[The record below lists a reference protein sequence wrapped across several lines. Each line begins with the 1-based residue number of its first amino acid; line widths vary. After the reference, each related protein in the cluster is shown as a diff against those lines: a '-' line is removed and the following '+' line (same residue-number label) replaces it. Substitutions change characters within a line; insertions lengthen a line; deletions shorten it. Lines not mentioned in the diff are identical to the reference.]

1 VAFNN
6 NGKFHKSKQYPST
19 RKLYMSKNISIS
31 LLAATLLGLSTLSV
45 AQTSAPTRTTTAA
58 AVGGERG
65 EIFSAVVTKIDAK
78 NRVVSF
84 KNKDGEVDIVAGPE
98 VKNFAQIKV
107 GDRLDVAYEV
117 AIAIELVKTKNNDIR
132 SRESVSDV
140 KTAPAGSKPGMIK
153 TNAVKTTASVVSID
167 QKKQMVTLKGPKG
180 NIVEVKVNN
189 PELLKGITTKDQVD
203 VTYLEAIAAVIST
216 PKK

>member
-1 VAFNN
+1 
-6 NGKFHKSKQYPST
+6 
-19 RKLYMSKNISIS
+19 MSKKISMS
-31 LLAATLLGLSTLSV
+31 LLTATLLGLSTV
-45 AQTSAPTRTTTAA
+45 ALAQANNTPARTTAAA

-84 KNKDGEVDIVAGPE
+84 KNKDGEVDIIAGPE

-117 AIAIELVKTKNNDIR
+117 AVAIELVKTKNNDIR
-132 SRESVSDV
+132 SREAVSDV
-140 KTAPAGSKPGMIK
+140 KTAPSGSKPGMVK
-153 TNAVKTTASVVSID
+153 TNIVKITASVVSID

-180 NIVEVKVNN
+180 NNVEVKVDK

-203 VTYLEAIAAVIST
+203 VTYAEAIAAVIST

>member
-1 VAFNN
+1 
-6 NGKFHKSKQYPST
+6 
-19 RKLYMSKNISIS
+19 MSKNISIS
-31 LLAATLLGLSTLSV
+31 LLAASLMGLSTLAV
-45 AQTSAPTRTTTAA
+45 AQATNTPTRTTAAA

-65 EIFSAVVTKIDAK
+65 EIFSATVTKIDQK

-84 KNKDGEVDIVAGPE
+84 KNKDGELDIVAGPE

-117 AIAIELVKTKNNDIR
+117 AVAIELVKTKNNDIR
-132 SRESVSDV
+132 SRETVSDV
-140 KTAPAGSKPGMIK
+140 KTAPAGAKPGMVQ

-167 QKKQMVTLKGPKG
+167 QKKQIVTLKGPKG

-203 VTYLEAIAAVIST
+203 VTYLEAIAAVISS

>member
-1 VAFNN
+1 MTA
-6 NGKFHKSKQYPST
+6 
-19 RKLYMSKNISIS
+19 RNISIS
-31 LLAATLLGLSTLSV
+31 LLTASLLGLSAAAV
-45 AQTSAPTRTTTAA
+45 AQPANTQNRTTAA
-58 AVGGERG
+58 AAVAGDRG
-65 EIFSAVVTKIDAK
+65 QIFSATVTKIDQK

-84 KNKDGEVDIVAGPE
+84 KNQDGELDIVAGPE

-117 AIAIELVKTKNNDIR
+117 AVAIELVKTKNNDIR
-132 SRESVSDV
+132 SREKVSDV
-140 KTAPAGSKPGMIK
+140 KTAPAGAKPGMVK
-153 TNAVKTTASVVSID
+153 TNIVKTTASVEAID
-167 QKKQMVTLKGPKG
+167 KKKQIVSLKGPKG

-203 VTYLEAIAAVIST
+203 VTYAEAIAAVIST